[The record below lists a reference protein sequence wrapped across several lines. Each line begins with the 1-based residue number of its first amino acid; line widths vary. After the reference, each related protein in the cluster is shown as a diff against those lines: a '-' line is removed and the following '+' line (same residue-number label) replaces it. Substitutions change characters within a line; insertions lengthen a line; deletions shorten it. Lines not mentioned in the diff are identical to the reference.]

1 MFSSL
6 SVWGLL
12 MSFSFQNY
20 SFYVYYDW
28 FHMYLVRAR
37 GLSGTRGGLW
47 TSTPF
52 LAMTLLALMGGLLSD
67 RAVKRFGKRR
77 GRHTTV
83 CVGGICS
90 ATLLLIGTHIHT
102 DFIAIPL
109 LAAAAGFNFF
119 PTPTWYATC
128 IDLMPNYA
136 GSLSALMNSVAHIA
150 AFFSP
155 IITASIL
162 TRFGWNQALNL
173 AALLTLVP
181 SFIWFFVNAGE
192 NLEEKSRFVLTERA
206 VLSS

>member
-12 MSFSFQNY
+12 LSFSFQNY

-28 FHMYLVRAR
+28 FHMYLVRSR

-52 LAMTLLALMGGLLSD
+52 IAMTLLALLGGLLSD
-67 RAVKRFGKRR
+67 RAVQRFGKRR
-77 GRHTTV
+77 GRHAMV
-83 CVGGICS
+83 CLGGLSS
-90 ATLLLIGTHIHT
+90 ATLLLIGTHIHN
-102 DFIAIPL
+102 DFVAIPL
-109 LAAAAGFNFF
+109 LACAAGFNFF

-128 IDLMPNYA
+128 IDLMPNYT

-155 IITASIL
+155 IVTAHIL
-162 TRFGWNQALNL
+162 TRFGWSQALNV
-173 AALLTLVP
+173 AAVITVVP
-181 SFIWFFVNAGE
+181 SFIWFFINAGQ
-192 NLEEKSRFVLTERA
+192 NLEDKSQSTLTETT
-206 VLSS
+206 